1 MKIGL
6 FYATTTGVTAA
17 IAQRIAEALHR
28 EAKTRGHT
36 TLSIEVLDI
45 ADYFVESMEEFDALV
60 LGVPTWNVG
69 QLPRGWEQVLD
80 EFDDLTLTGRQAALF
95 GIGDQR
101 GYPDTFADA
110 LLFLAD
116 KLRAAG
122 ATLVGQWSLTNYSFT
137 RSWAVEDGQFLGLVI
152 DEINQPELTDER
164 IAVWAADLVTA
175 FSASPTQSI
184 KPIKGG

>member
-69 QLPRGWEQVLD
+69 QLPRGWEQVLN

-122 ATLVGQWSLTNYSFT
+122 ATLVGQWPLANYTFS
-137 RSWAVEDGQFLGLVI
+137 RSWAVEDGRFLGLVI
-152 DEINQPELTDER
+152 DEINQPELTAER
-164 IAVWAADLVTA
+164 IAAWVAELVTA
-175 FSASPTQSI
+175 FSTPSPSG
-184 KPIKGG
+184 PVGDVN